1 MDPIPQ
7 LIGTVLYPLKEKYAW
22 SFEQKNRNVESLVS
36 LSFVFV
42 TSRPDGMKEENNC
55 SSKIS

>member
-1 MDPIPQ
+1 M
-7 LIGTVLYPLKEKYAW
+7 KEKYAW

-36 LSFVFV
+36 LFFVFV
-42 TSRPDGMKEENNC
+42 TSRPDGMKEEKNC